1 LISGDFVSTKPLVS
15 VLISTFNRSRL
26 LRRAVGSVLMQSFR
40 DFEIVVI
47 DDCSSDDTADV
58 IAAID
63 DPRIRYI
70 RNETN
75 IGSTHGDRAHVRRFL
90 HTLMRG
96 QYFAYLC
103 DDDYWLP
110 PHLLERQVALF
121 REHPDLAFVFGNQL
135 SYNLTTPDSYFEGS
149 ENSTITLAWDT
160 LDRYFDLGT
169 LTCKTPHMNYYKSLY
184 PSAMM
189 SSDEYLTH
197 FSRAPTTCNRADG
210 GTLYSRRHFL
220 EAGAMQSPVGSQWQA
235 GFEFK
240 MGPACVG
247 SVAFID
253 EPALL
258 TEIRPQNASFQRTQL
273 DHYLDSVKSIDIA
286 LHSPASKATP
296 ARRRFLRHIRRETI
310 RSLTHAYLGNTYT
323 IRSEG
328 SLGMCNDDNMA
339 TAVTIGP
346 VARVY
351 ARRRILP
358 TARDVSLLWRAEYT
372 ARFRASTFR
381 QMLRTARHRLRTA

>member
-1 LISGDFVSTKPLVS
+1 MQAQHPLVS
-15 VLISTFNRSRL
+15 VLISTFDRSRL
-26 LRRAVGSVLMQSFR
+26 LRRAIASVLMQSFR

-47 DDCSSDDTADV
+47 DDCSSDDTPEV
-58 IAAID
+58 VAAIA
-63 DPRIRYI
+63 DPRIRYF

-75 IGSTHGDRAHVRRFL
+75 VGSVHGDRAHVRRFL
-90 HTLMRG
+90 HELMRG

-121 REHPDLAFVFGNQL
+121 REHPDLAVVFGNQL
-135 SYNLTTPDSYFEGS
+135 SYNLTTPESYFEGS
-149 ENSTITLAWDT
+149 ENSTITLTWDT
-160 LDRYFDLGT
+160 LDRFFDLQA
-169 LTCKTPHMNYYKSLY
+169 LACKTPHMNYYKCLY
-184 PSAMM
+184 PKPIM
-189 SSDEYLTH
+189 SSDEFLTH

-220 EAGAMQSPVGSQWQA
+220 EAGAMETPVGSQWQA

-247 SVAFID
+247 SVAFLD

-273 DHYLDSVKSIDIA
+273 EHYLDSVKSIDLA
-286 LHSPASKATP
+286 LAIPASKASP
-296 ARRRFLRHIRRETI
+296 ARRRFLRHIRHETI

-323 IRSEG
+323 IRSQG
-328 SLGMCNDDNMA
+328 SLGMCNADNMA
-339 TAVTIGP
+339 HAVTVGP

-351 ARRRILP
+351 AREGIFP
-358 TARDVSLLWRAEYT
+358 TARDVSLLWRAEC
-372 ARFRASTFR
+372 ASRIRTTSLT
-381 QMLRTARHRLRTA
+381 QMLRTVRHRLRTA